1 MYSLRFA
8 IVCLLISTTIY
19 GMHIPIKNAST
30 LIEFN
35 DQTKTILS
43 WINQCL
49 WTSNSTYLEP
59 FGATR
64 LVVKMDNDLLDIGTI
79 GELKN
84 NQKALE
90 HVYNGNALYCAHY
103 MQATTK
109 NSDGEYNHIPAL
121 IIGTNNPDNC
131 ILLRHLIVIR
141 QLQKAKL

>member
-1 MYSLRFA
+1 MYPFRSTIL
-8 IVCLLISTTIY
+8 CLFISATAY
-19 GMHIPIKNAST
+19 SMHIPIKNAST

-43 WINQCL
+43 WLTECL
-49 WTSNSTYLEP
+49 WISNGTTPEP

-64 LVVKMDNDLLDIGTI
+64 LIVKMDNDLLDIGTI

-84 NQKALE
+84 NQRALE
-90 HVYNGNALYCAHY
+90 HIYNGNALYCAHY
-103 MQATTK
+103 MQAPTK

-131 ILLRHLIVIR
+131 ILLRHLMVIR